1 MGIKIEFD
9 TTSLNE
15 GEAEG
20 VVRLL
25 QSLFPKAPFGTV
37 VHDHTH
43 KFSGFA
49 PVDAG
54 DEDKG
59 PRPDVIPDDQ
69 TSVMPAAVLNNV
81 SAEEAFAPTPPAAPP
96 APGVEVDKS
105 GIPWNPEYHSTPAK
119 INASDGLWRR
129 KRGVDP
135 SAVPAGPAPIAPPA
149 PVAPPAPIA
158 PVAPPPPAP
167 AAPPA
172 PPAAPVSPTATGAV
186 DFTALMQLN
195 KRLADSGKIAP
206 TAIMELAKEEGGDI
220 GIAMSNPDL
229 CARLFAR
236 LQAFDA

>member
-9 TTSLNE
+9 TDTIDDRGARALTAFLAALMSKAENLPHIQLSSQGVRIVPGNVEVDRGDDVDE
-15 GEAEG
+15 G
-20 VVRLL
+20 
-25 QSLFPKAPFGTV
+25 P
-37 VHDHTH
+37 
-43 KFSGFA
+43 GFDTPQPTA
-49 PVDAG
+49 
-54 DEDKG
+54 
-59 PRPDVIPDDQ
+59 
-69 TSVMPAAVLNNV
+69 TV
-81 SAEEAFAPTPPAAPP
+81 SAEEAFAPAPP
-96 APGVEVDKS
+96 APAATTPGVEVDKS

-135 SAVPAGPAPIAPPA
+135 SAVPAGPTPIA
-149 PVAPPAPIA
+149 
-158 PVAPPPPAP
+158 PPPAP

-172 PPAAPVSPTATGAV
+172 PPAPAAPAAPVATGAV

-220 GIAMSNPDL
+220 GLAMTNPDL